1 MKMKKSLAK
10 KHECFYKR
18 RLTQTQPY
26 SDFFAL
32 YMNAQSQLELS
43 TQNLKEKK
51 KLIEEE
57 LVDCIQEITNEK
69 YQSRAKKNFLKA
81 LSEKGETD
89 EEFAIFIREFRKL
102 SVNPELEDFAPN
114 AIDLCGTGGDKAH
127 SFNISTFVS
136 FMVAS
141 AGIPVI
147 KHGNRSISS
156 KCGSA
161 DLIEGDRPSFK
172 LRPSN
177 DSEKHGG
184 TKFYFSFCSKFPPCF

>member
-1 MKMKKSLAK
+1 
-10 KHECFYKR
+10 
-18 RLTQTQPY
+18 
-26 SDFFAL
+26 
-32 YMNAQSQLELS
+32 MNAQSQLELS

-51 KLIEEE
+51 NLIARE
-57 LVDCIQEITNEK
+57 LVDCIQEITNEII
-69 YQSRAKKNFLKA
+69 SIESKNFLKA

-156 KCGSA
+156 KCVV
-161 DLIEGDRPSFK
+161 LTIEGIGLHLSSDLRMIRRSMEELNFTFLLLQISTLLLSILHQSAK
-172 LRPSN
+172 L
-177 DSEKHGG
+177 
-184 TKFYFSFCSKFPPCF
+184 C

>member
-1 MKMKKSLAK
+1 
-10 KHECFYKR
+10 
-18 RLTQTQPY
+18 
-26 SDFFAL
+26 
-32 YMNAQSQLELS
+32 MNAQSQLELS

-51 KLIEEE
+51 NLIEGEV
-57 LVDCIQEITNEK
+57 VDCIQEITNEII
-69 YQSRAKKNFLKA
+69 SIESKKKFLKA

-161 DLIEGDRPSFK
+161 DLIEGIGLHLSSD
-172 LRPSN
+172 LRMIRRSM
-177 DSEKHGG
+177 E
-184 TKFYFSFCSKFPPCF
+184 

>member
-1 MKMKKSLAK
+1 
-10 KHECFYKR
+10 
-18 RLTQTQPY
+18 
-26 SDFFAL
+26 
-32 YMNAQSQLELS
+32 MNAQSQLELDS
-43 TQNLKEKK
+43 KSQGEENL
-51 KLIEEE
+51 IARE
-57 LVDCIQEITNEK
+57 LVDCIQEITNEII
-69 YQSRAKKNFLKA
+69 SIESKKNFLKA

-161 DLIEGDRPSFK
+161 DLIGGSSFK

-177 DSEKHGG
+177 D
-184 TKFYFSFCSKFPPCF
+184 